1 MSGSPRAIFLDYTQ
15 DTLDRAYNQTHWAPN
30 ADTVRAFQ
38 QQRSAQLRERL
49 PHYVA
54 HYGRGADETVE
65 IFPTAR
71 AGAPVV
77 LFVHGGSWLPQP
89 HNAFVYFADTV
100 TSAGA
105 HLVAARF
112 STLAPTPGKLRMPDM
127 IDQLRRCVVWLYGNA
142 AEFGGGEIHLVG
154 HSSGAHLASVLLTTD
169 WPALGAPINVLA
181 SGTCVSGM
189 YDLRPVLLS
198 ARGDYVKLS
207 AAEED
212 EFSAIRHVDRVQCP
226 LLVAYGERESPE
238 FQRHARSFAAALT
251 AAGRP
256 ATLLQI
262 PDSNHFEIIAS
273 MTDPHAPLAVAVMR
287 QLGLSPT
294 AGSP

>member
-1 MSGSPRAIFLDYTQ
+1 MAGPPKTIFLDYTQ
-15 DTLDRAYNQTHWAPN
+15 DALDRAYNQVLWAPN
-30 ADTVRAFQ
+30 ADAVRIFQ
-38 QQRSAQLRERL
+38 QRRSAELRERL
-49 PHYVA
+49 SHFVE
-54 HYGRGADETVE
+54 HYGPGADETVE
-65 IFPTAR
+65 IFPTKR

-89 HNAFVYFADTV
+89 HNAFVYFADTL
-100 TSAGA
+100 TGAGA

-112 STLAPTPGKLRMPDM
+112 STLAPTPGNLRMPEM
-127 IDQLRRCVVWLYGNA
+127 IDQLRRCVVWLHRNA
-142 AEFGGGEIHLVG
+142 AEFGGGKIHLLG

-169 WPALGAPINVLA
+169 WRKFGAPENVLA

-198 ARGDYVKLS
+198 ARGDYVKLTG
-207 AAEED
+207 AEED
-212 EFSAIRHVDRVQCP
+212 EFSAIRHVERVRCP
-226 LLVAYGERESPE
+226 LLVANGDRESPE

-251 AAGRP
+251 AAGRS

-273 MTDPHAPLAVAVMR
+273 MTDPHSPLAIAVIV
-287 QLGLSPT
+287 QLGLSASASST
-294 AGSP
+294 